1 VVCFDIAPKAD
12 GSSDNP
18 VIEYVQ
24 GDITDA
30 AFVLKIC
37 AGVECVFHIAALV
50 GPYHPAE
57 AYTKVN
63 YQGTVNVINACEQ
76 LGIKRIVMS
85 SSPSTRFPYPD
96 PNVSVLLLILICW
109 LRLVVGMIV
118 IVVQRMC
125 SRCITIARLSRGD
138 SWRS

>member
-1 VVCFDIAPKAD
+1 MSFDIAPTPKGASQNKA
-12 GSSDNP
+12 
-18 VIEYVQ
+18 IEYVQ

-50 GPYHPAE
+50 GPYYPAD
-57 AYTKVN
+57 AYVRVN
-63 YQGTVNVINACEQ
+63 YGGTVNVINACKA

-96 PNVSVLLLILICW
+96 PNVSH
-109 LRLVVGMIV
+109 R
-118 IVVQRMC
+118 
-125 SRCITIARLSRGD
+125 
-138 SWRS
+138 